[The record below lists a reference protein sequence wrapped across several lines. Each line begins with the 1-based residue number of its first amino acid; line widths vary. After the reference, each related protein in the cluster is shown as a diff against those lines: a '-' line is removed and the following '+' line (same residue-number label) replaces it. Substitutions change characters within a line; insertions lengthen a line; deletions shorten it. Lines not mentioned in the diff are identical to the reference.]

1 MKELDFSPGEVLT
14 GDVLA
19 EYIIDRIPEIY
30 QTARQFTKVGK
41 DHASNTIVTF
51 EQLLTEITNL
61 DFEPSLEIIIKLFS
75 DYEKDLNPAGKVLCN
90 YLLGFIRS
98 ENLSVKQIVLL
109 LKQTL
114 VYLKKKQADRV

>member
-1 MKELDFSPGEVLT
+1 MKELNFSLGKNLT

-19 EYIIDRIPEIY
+19 EYIVVHTPEIY
-30 QTARQFTKVGK
+30 QSALQFSELGENHTAE
-41 DHASNTIVTF
+41 TIVTF

-114 VYLKKKQADRV
+114 VYLKKQ